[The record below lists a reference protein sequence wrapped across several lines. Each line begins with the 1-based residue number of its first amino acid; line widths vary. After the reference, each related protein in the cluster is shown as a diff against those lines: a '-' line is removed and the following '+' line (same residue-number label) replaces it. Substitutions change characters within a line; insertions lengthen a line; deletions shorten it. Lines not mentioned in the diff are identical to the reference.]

1 MKHHHNTPSGL
12 YRVLSVLA
20 DSKGNKVAISNK
32 EGEYFTH
39 KVVSDSLADFV
50 PVTPTGL
57 DQFQVALDKAQQR
70 LNDPISEVIT
80 VCLPEEL

>member
-39 KVVSDSLADFV
+39 KVKSI
-50 PVTPTGL
+50 P
-57 DQFQVALDKAQQR
+57 
-70 LNDPISEVIT
+70 
-80 VCLPEEL
+80 LPQNATKTYRNS